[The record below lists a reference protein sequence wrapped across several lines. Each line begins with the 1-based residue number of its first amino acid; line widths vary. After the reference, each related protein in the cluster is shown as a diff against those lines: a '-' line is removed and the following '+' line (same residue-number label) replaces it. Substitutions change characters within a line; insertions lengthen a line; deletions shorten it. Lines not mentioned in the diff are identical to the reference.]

1 MTKLEVEQ
9 DLELKQNA
17 DNQPAAVS
25 RVMRAVRWA
34 LWIAIGCG
42 IWFLG
47 NGLSGLFS
55 SGTVSEGPVTETA
68 DAPESEALLLELDAS
83 LLQGFWAVAEAPFG
97 VSMKTVSHEQLQQE
111 LARFPAELS
120 ASEKDAGDLPS
131 EFETTV
137 LSLAA
142 KLGRDTVDD
151 ATGGAATG
159 LVRTGEYAGL
169 HYRLVIDGKSHS
181 RLRLAQV
188 YWNTD
193 DDQWGLAQVIPRVRL
208 TSEDTHPLQE
218 VQALLPDLGDPIATR
233 LSSEGQVT
241 GAVYQFELPFAA
253 VRSQCAAAGLRFQT
267 ELEND
272 DFLSGTITND
282 AKKQWTVI
290 LKVGSNIGFVLEDQV
305 AEGEV
310 AEPTLLQP
318 FRLIGIGD
326 EVTVVRDSGSKED
339 PPNARILTI
348 AAKTNP
354 DAPSTFDANTTL
366 LLRAT
371 SGNESKRITNVVV
384 MPEIAVKKGN

>member
-9 DLELKQNA
+9 DLEHQQNA

-25 RVMRAVRWA
+25 HVMRAVRWA

-42 IWFLG
+42 IWFVG
-47 NGLSGLFS
+47 HGLSGLFS

-68 DAPESEALLLELDAS
+68 DAPEAEPLSLELDAS

-97 VSMKTVSHEQLQQE
+97 VSMRTVSYEQLQQE
-111 LARFPAELS
+111 LARIPAERS

-142 KLGRDTVDD
+142 RLGRDTVDD
-151 ATGGAATG
+151 ATAGAATVDAATG

-181 RLRLAQV
+181 RLQLAQV
-188 YWNTD
+188 YWNTEN
-193 DDQWGLAQVIPRVRL
+193 DQWGLAQVIPRARL

-218 VQALLPDLGDPIATR
+218 VQTLLPELGDPIATR

-282 AKKQWTVI
+282 AKKQWTVMCH
-290 LKVGSNIGFVLEDQV
+290 
-305 AEGEV
+305 
-310 AEPTLLQP
+310 
-318 FRLIGIGD
+318 
-326 EVTVVRDSGSKED
+326 
-339 PPNARILTI
+339 
-348 AAKTNP
+348 
-354 DAPSTFDANTTL
+354 
-366 LLRAT
+366 
-371 SGNESKRITNVVV
+371 RITDAGYLIL
-384 MPEIAVKKGN
+384 MQR